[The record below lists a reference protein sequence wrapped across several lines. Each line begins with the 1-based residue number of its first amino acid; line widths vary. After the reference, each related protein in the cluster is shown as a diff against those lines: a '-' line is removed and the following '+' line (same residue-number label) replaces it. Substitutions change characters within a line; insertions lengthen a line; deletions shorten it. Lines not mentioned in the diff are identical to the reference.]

1 MSPRVPAVPID
12 TTPAAPF
19 VLHGRI
25 VTMDDHDTVLDDG
38 ALYAGR
44 GPIAAVQDAGA
55 PPPAGFEDVVP
66 IDVKGTIYP
75 GLIELHN
82 HLAYNALQLWQ
93 VPKRYTNRD
102 QWGGTSNPDYR
113 RLISGPMKLI
123 GPDPELM
130 PALVRYVECKA
141 LLGATTTSQGLQLFS
156 NTGAQHY
163 FRGSI
168 RNVEKTDDP
177 ALPGAAAKIADVAA
191 ASAEAFLAALKRKQC
206 YILHLS
212 EGTDDAAR
220 AHFLALDLPGDAWA
234 ITDSLAGIHCAALR
248 AEDFEVLAAHGAS
261 MVWSPL
267 SNLLL
272 YGQTADV
279 AAAKAAGVKIAIG
292 SDWSPSGSKN
302 VLGELKAAR
311 VASQLAGDVF
321 SDRELVAMATRT
333 PAEILK
339 WDGALGSLQAGRQP
353 DLVIVAGT
361 GGDPYAH
368 LLGADERAVS
378 LVCIGGVPRYGTRTL
393 VAHLGGEGLES
404 VRVGGRQR
412 VLNLRQQSADP
423 VVGTLTLAA
432 ATTRLGDGLANLKTL
447 AEEAEA
453 QGTTRHAMLAASA
466 RGEQAWR
473 LALDEIEPEPTEV
486 ELRPRVARNGRATGP
501 EVRTAAPRLPLSQV
515 IGPLELDALTV
526 ADDPAWLDVVDA
538 QRNLPSGMAAG
549 VRALYAAG

>member
-1 MSPRVPAVPID
+1 MSPRVPAGPID
-12 TTPAAPF
+12 TSPEAPF
-19 VLHGRI
+19 VLHGRV
-25 VTMDDHDTVLDDG
+25 VTMDDDGTVLQRG

-44 GPIAAVQDAGA
+44 GEIAAVADVSA
-55 PPPAGFEDVVP
+55 PPPAGFEGVVP
-66 IDVKGTIYP
+66 VDVKGTIYP
-75 GLIELHN
+75 GLMELHN

-191 ASAEAFLAALKRKQC
+191 ATAEAFLAALKRKRC

-212 EGTDDAAR
+212 EGTDEAAR

-234 ITDSLAGIHCAALR
+234 ITDSLAGIHCAALQPQ
-248 AEDFEVLAAHGAS
+248 DFDVLAAHDAS

-279 AAAKAAGVKIAIG
+279 AAAKAAGVKIALG

-302 VLGELKAAR
+302 LLGELKAAR
-311 VASQLAGDVF
+311 VASHLAGDVF

-333 PAEILK
+333 PAQILK
-339 WDGALGSLQAGRQP
+339 WDSELGTLEAGKRP
-353 DLVIVAGT
+353 DLVVVAGT
-361 GGDPYAH
+361 AGDPYAH
-368 LLGADERAVS
+368 LLGADERAIS
-378 LVCIGGVPRYGTRTL
+378 LVCIGGVARYGTRAL
-393 VAHLGGEGLES
+393 VEHLGGEGLES

-412 VLNLRQQSADP
+412 VVNLRQQSADP
-423 VVGTLTLAA
+423 VVGTLTLAD
-432 ATTRLGDGLANLKTL
+432 ATARLRDGLANLKTL
-447 AEEAEA
+447 AQEAEA

-466 RGEQAWR
+466 RGEEAWR

-486 ELRPRVARNGRATGP
+486 ELRPRVARDGRPTGP
-501 EVRTAAPRLPLSQV
+501 EIRTAAPRLPLSQV

-526 ADDPAWLDVVDA
+526 AGHPGWLDVLDA
-538 QRNLPSGMAAG
+538 QPNLPAGMAAG
-549 VRALYAAG
+549 VRELYGA